1 MPGTAFIP
9 SPALFVSHAV
19 VKNELMHK
27 NRNLFSCYLQGKE
40 NNCDKVAV
48 YAGDG
53 IYSYADLAN
62 GSARYANT
70 LTALGVRPGDRVCA
84 YIDKSIDNIFLY
96 LACLRAGIVYQPLN
110 PAFKPAEVDYY
121 LADAG
126 PAMVVCATVS
136 EDWVR
141 AAAKYAGIDHVLTLD
156 RDGTGTLAAAAGKVG
171 SEFTNR
177 NCDGS
182 ELACLLYSS
191 GTTGKPKGIKL
202 SHDNLAANVRTLV
215 DLWGF
220 KADDVLIHALPLFHV
235 HGLFVALGCVLT
247 AGASLHLLEKFDA
260 DEITCLLPEAT
271 VLMGVPTFYT
281 RLLQSPGLSRE
292 ACSAMR
298 LFISGSAPLH
308 ENTFN
313 QFKQTTGHTI
323 LERYG
328 TSETGMSTSNPLHG
342 ERRAGMVGMPLPDV
356 MVKIVDDD
364 GTEVADAGIG
374 ELLVKGPN
382 VFSGYWNLDDVN
394 RTAFTEDGYYRTGDL
409 GERDPDGY
417 IRIVGRAR
425 DMIISGGENVYPKEI
440 ELCLDRIEGINE
452 SAVIGLEDTDLGE
465 RVVAILVTDPDCR
478 LDEAGIIA
486 GLKAQLAGF
495 KVPGQICFVEELPR
509 NTMGKVQKN
518 KLRETWKQNH
528 KNEQE

>member
-1 MPGTAFIP
+1 
-9 SPALFVSHAV
+9 
-19 VKNELMHK
+19 MHK

-40 NNCDKVAV
+40 DNHDKAAV

-62 GSARYANT
+62 GSARYANA
-70 LTALGVRPGDRVCA
+70 LTALGAGPGDRVCA
-84 YIDKSIDNIFLY
+84 YIDKSVDNIFLY

-126 PAMVVCATVS
+126 PAMVVCATVN

-141 AAAKYAGIDHVLTLD
+141 AAAKRAGIDHVLTLD
-156 RDGTGTLAAAAGKVG
+156 RDGTGTLAAAAGNAG
-171 SEFTNR
+171 SEFTTRNR
-177 NCDGS
+177 DGS

-260 DEITCLLPEAT
+260 DEITRLLPEAT

-281 RLLQSPGLSRE
+281 RLLQSPGLSRG

-382 VFSGYWNLDDVN
+382 VFSGYWNLDEVT
-394 RTAFTEDGYYRTGDL
+394 RGAFTGDGYYRTGDL

-417 IRIVGRAR
+417 IRIAGRAR
-425 DMIISGGENVYPKEI
+425 DMIISGGENIYPKEI
-440 ELCLDRIEGINE
+440 ELCLDRIEGISE
-452 SAVIGLEDTDLGE
+452 SAVIGLEDADLGE
-465 RVVAILVTDPDCR
+465 RVVAVLVADPGCR
-478 LDEAGIIA
+478 LHETEILSV
-486 GLKAQLAGF
+486 LKTQLAGF
-495 KVPGQICFVEELPR
+495 KLPKQICFVDELPR

-518 KLRETWKQNH
+518 RLRETVGRV
-528 KNEQE
+528 